1 MGNKNSSNSKPHGE
15 TTKISSIEQHVS
27 KENMMS
33 IPIEQ
38 GHRIKGSTTIK
49 DDEYIVKQ
57 KIETPLDNDE
67 TFNSFIRRAKKKI
80 RTVTM
85 SKSNI
90 DREESYKTAPA
101 APDQEVNVGDNSY
114 KENYQREQFD
124 DFIKIAK
131 KKMRATSSIRNN
143 SFWKKP

>member
-1 MGNKNSSNSKPHGE
+1 MGNKNSSNSKAHDE
-15 TTKISSIEQHVS
+15 ATKISSIEEHVP
-27 KENMMS
+27 KENMVTF
-33 IPIEQ
+33 PTEQ
-38 GHRIKGSTTIK
+38 GHSIKGSTTIK
-49 DDEYIVKQ
+49 DDEYIGKHKV
-57 KIETPLDNDE
+57 ETPLDNDE
-67 TFNSFIRRAKKKI
+67 TFNSFIRRAKNKI

-90 DREESYKTAPA
+90 DREHSYKTAPA

-124 DFIKIAK
+124 DFIQIAK

>member
-1 MGNKNSSNSKPHGE
+1 MGNKHSSK
-15 TTKISSIEQHVS
+15 Q
-27 KENMMS
+27 NMMNF
-33 IPIEQ
+33 PTEED
-38 GHRIKGSTTIK
+38 HRIKSTTTLR
-49 DDEYIVKQ
+49 DDEYIEKH

-67 TFNSFIRRAKKKI
+67 TFNSFIRRAKNKI

-85 SKSNI
+85 PKSNI
-90 DREESYKTAPA
+90 DREQSYKTAPA
-101 APDQEVNVGDNSY
+101 APDQEVNVGENSY

-124 DFIKIAK
+124 DFIQIAK